1 MYKLGLLVNH
11 PVEACLKYEEY
22 LLALVRKVSFLIKKS
37 LVIDDVFEE
46 DYRKLIRVDD
56 FNSDFENIIKLI
68 ESKIVIELNV
78 FLKRITRTAVLTEK
92 FNYKAVEKSLNGIK
106 KSIPTLRNTKVQG
119 EMKMWVSQNVRL
131 IKTIPEKML
140 LKVEEI
146 VYTAVRTGLSHKDL
160 SKQLVESFGASKKRA
175 VIIAR
180 DQINKLNGNLTRARN
195 LELGIIEYKWSTSI
209 DDRVRHSHAV
219 LESKICSWENVDV
232 YKSVD
237 KSVDNSSKWLQR
249 SSIGATMHHP
259 SQDVL
264 CRCTSIPII
273 DI

>member
-1 MYKLGLLVNH
+1 MYKLGLLVNF
-11 PVEACLKYEEY
+11 PTQAQLNYEKY
-22 LLALVRKVSFLIKKS
+22 LLALVKKVSFLIKKS
-37 LVIDDVFEE
+37 LVINTIFEE
-46 DYRKLIRVDD
+46 DYKKLIRIDND

-68 ESKIVIELNV
+68 ESKIAIELNV

-140 LKVEEI
+140 MRVEEI
-146 VYTAVRTGLSHKDL
+146 VYTSVRTGLSHKDL
-160 SKQLVESFGASKKRA
+160 SKQLVESFGTSKKRA

-180 DQINKLNGNLTRARN
+180 DQINKLNGNLTRVRN

-209 DDRVRHSHAV
+209 DDRVRHSHTV
-219 LESKICSWENVDV
+219 LEGKICSWTDV
-232 YKSVD
+232 NIYKDSVD
-237 KSVDNSSKWLQR
+237 AKKWLQR
-249 SSIGATMHHP
+249 SSINATLTDP
-259 SQDVL
+259 SVDIL
-264 CRCTSIPII
+264 CRCASIPII
-273 DI
+273 NI